1 MLDVVRFEAGVA
13 ALASIPRC
21 DVDCFK
27 SVAFFAH
34 AWKQKGVTVKSIDLD
49 HAELDDNTGMLT
61 WNLQLKPGETKI
73 ISFTYKVEY
82 NKDMD
87 VL

>member
-1 MLDVVRFEAGVA
+1 MFQL
-13 ALASIPRC
+13 SNQIPI
-21 DVDCFK
+21 
-27 SVAFFAH
+27 S
-34 AWKQKGVTVKSIDLD
+34 KQKGVTVKSIDLD
-49 HAELDDNTGMLT
+49 HADLDDNTGMLI
-61 WNLQLKPGETKI
+61 WNLQLKPNEIKI

>member
-1 MLDVVRFEAGVA
+1 MFQL
-13 ALASIPRC
+13 SNQIPI
-21 DVDCFK
+21 
-27 SVAFFAH
+27 S
-34 AWKQKGVTVKSIDLD
+34 KQKGVTVKSIDLD
-49 HAELDDNTGMLT
+49 HAELDETTGLLT